1 MKLFISAFVVF
12 CTHLLEAITG
22 FGSSVLALPFLNV
35 TLGLRMAVQMLCVLS
50 WVMALYIV
58 IRSWKD
64 LVWKEFIF
72 IVCYVALGLPVGM
85 WIFDKLPAPILCL
98 ILGTFMVA
106 VGIRGEITTAKKDS
120 PTPVTPAKRS
130 FLMKLLLFGGGI
142 IQGAFGS
149 GGPFIVIYSAKAL
162 PEKRVFRGTLSMLWL
177 SMNTIRLVSWGIT
190 GELWNMELAKC
201 LMWSFPV
208 VIAGILIGD
217 HLHNKVSEHHFKIG
231 VYAVLI
237 ISGIFMVVA
246 NAMKL

>member
-1 MKLFISAFVVF
+1 MKLFISAFIVF

-50 WVMALYIV
+50 WIMALYIV

-64 LVWKEFIF
+64 LVWKEFLF

-85 WIFDKLPAPILCL
+85 WIFDKFPVAILCL
-98 ILGTFMVA
+98 ILGTFMIA
-106 VGIRGEITTAKKDS
+106 VGICGEIATVKKNS
-120 PTPVTPAKRS
+120 PVPAMPAKRT

-162 PEKRVFRGTLSMLWL
+162 PDKRVFRVTLSLLWL
-177 SMNTIRLVSWGIT
+177 SMNSIRLLSWGIS
-190 GELWNMELAKC
+190 GELWNIELAKC

-208 VIAGILIGD
+208 VIAGIIIGD

-237 ISGIFMVVA
+237 ISGIFMTVV